1 MLKEQQFSDLQ
12 VLKEEKVQLTDTAR
26 DLAERFEDVCEQNDE
41 IIARLV
47 DDWLVDDWL
56 VDDWSVDDW
65 SVAVLCSIKRQNNKN
80 LS

>member
-12 VLKEEKVQLTDTAR
+12 TLKEEKVQLTDTAR

-47 DDWLVDDWL
+47 DYWLSLFCV
-56 VDDWSVDDW
+56 VSKGKI
-65 SVAVLCSIKRQNNKN
+65 IKTSHRLK
-80 LS
+80 